1 MSGLNFFLKVSVIVW
16 GWAGFAWLIYEAVK
30 TT

>member
-1 MSGLNFFLKVSVIVW
+1 MNGLNFFLKVSAVT
-16 GWAGFAWLIYEAVK
+16 WLWIGVLWLLYEAVK